1 MKPIRGN
8 FKAVALAIYVL
19 SISYWHVLMAS
30 IDSNLSSL
38 GNLYKNQVP
47 LNDVAFRYSVV
58 MVFSSLYLDH
68 VVQLFTIVLNSMYFT
83 LLIFIIKEKKLVSM
97 M

>member
-8 FKAVALAIYVL
+8 FNAVALAICVL
-19 SISYWHVLMAS
+19 SISYWRVLMAS
-30 IDSNLSSL
+30 IDNNLSSL
-38 GNLYKNQVP
+38 GNLYKNRVP
-47 LNDVAFRYSVV
+47 FDDVAFRYSVV
-58 MVFSSLYLDH
+58 TVFPTLYLDH
-68 VVQLFTIVLNSMYFT
+68 VVQFFTIVLNSMYFT

>member
-1 MKPIRGN
+1 MKPIWGN

-38 GNLYKNQVP
+38 ANLCKNQVP

-58 MVFSSLYLDH
+58 MVFPTLYLDH

-83 LLIFIIKEKKLVSM
+83 LLIFIIKEKKLVLM